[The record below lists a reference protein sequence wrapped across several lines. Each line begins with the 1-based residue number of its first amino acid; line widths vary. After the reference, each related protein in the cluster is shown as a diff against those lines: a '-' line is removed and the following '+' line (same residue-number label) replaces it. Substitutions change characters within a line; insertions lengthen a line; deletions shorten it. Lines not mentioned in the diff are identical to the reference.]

1 MRVRLATESATKG
14 IDCIDRSWQCAA
26 TVTRYCCG
34 INTHGFSNRSKRNVR
49 KGRTRRRTLRPPC
62 CNDGS
67 RTGAH
72 RTRRNRSS
80 REGARSGSTRQ
91 ARLDMLSARWPH
103 RSLLRR
109 RVLAAP
115 ANRDEDLAEGVGF
128 EPTVPLPVLRFSR
141 PAQSTALAPL
151 RAGAPP
157 TRHAEHAQRPRVRPA
172 EPAPRPLASR
182 ASRLRR
188 PLTDSRTARPSRS
201 RSRAGQPPTRRNDA
215 PFRHG

>member
-14 IDCIDRSWQCAA
+14 IDCIDRSSLCAA

-103 RSLLRR
+103 RSPLRR

-115 ANRDEDLAEGVGF
+115 ANRDEDLAEGVSAIDG
-128 EPTVPLPVLRFSR
+128 ESR
-141 PAQSTALAPL
+141 PCKPWQAE
-151 RAGAPP
+151 PP
-157 TRHAEHAQRPRVRPA
+157 TPCFPRRLNVISLQIVSGQREGRW
-172 EPAPRPLASR
+172 
-182 ASRLRR
+182 
-188 PLTDSRTARPSRS
+188 
-201 RSRAGQPPTRRNDA
+201 
-215 PFRHG
+215 